1 MGQGETSA
9 PFLAG
14 DTMAEMSEDNLK
26 YVVNEFYDTGIK
38 LFLGNYGKDSSRITL
53 YAMEKFDGVIMSAW
67 RFLDPDMV
75 KQGDIIMKARTDMLT
90 QLGKKILI
98 GGVDNKIYFDKIMQ
112 VGGDYMSG
120 KYLSAPLSKN
130 EIQVRFWD
138 YDRVALGDAT
148 EI

>member
-1 MGQGETSA
+1 
-9 PFLAG
+9 
-14 DTMAEMSEDNLK
+14 
-26 YVVNEFYDTGIK
+26 
-38 LFLGNYGKDSSRITL
+38 
-53 YAMEKFDGVIMSAW
+53 MSAW

-98 GGVDNKIYFDKIMQ
+98 GGVDNKIYFDKILQ
-112 VGGDYMSG
+112 VSGDYMSG

>member
-1 MGQGETSA
+1 
-9 PFLAG
+9 
-14 DTMAEMSEDNLK
+14 MSEDNLR
-26 YVVNEFYDTGIK
+26 YVVNEFYDTGIR

-53 YAMEKFDGVIMSAW
+53 DAMEKFDGVIMSAW